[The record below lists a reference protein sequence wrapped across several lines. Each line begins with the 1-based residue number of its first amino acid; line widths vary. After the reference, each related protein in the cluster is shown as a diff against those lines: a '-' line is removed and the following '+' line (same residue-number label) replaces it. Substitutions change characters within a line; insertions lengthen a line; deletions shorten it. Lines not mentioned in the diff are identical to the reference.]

1 MKTLIKISS
10 LVFLIII
17 TITSCS
23 SVKLIDSW
31 ENSKLNEINKKSIAV
46 ISKTNNDFARI
57 QFETDIS
64 KKLNEN
70 NLKSIESYKILRK
83 LDTSNNLSFIST
95 KNVQNKLKKQ
105 GIDIIIATILKDTQE
120 YTRTAVENNI
130 SVHHTV
136 RYSRRY
142 RKFFVIPYYNVE
154 PSSSYTYTSKRY
166 ILETVVYDITK
177 DEDNQ
182 LIAILTSEVD
192 NPKSLGKISKDFSKK
207 ITEQILK

>member
-1 MKTLIKISS
+1 MKSIIKIGS
-10 LVFLIII
+10 LIFLLSI
-17 TITSCS
+17 TISSCS

-31 ENSKLNEINKKSIAV
+31 KNSNLDEINKKSITI
-46 ISKTNNDFARI
+46 ISKTNDDFTRV
-57 QFETDIS
+57 QFESDIS

-70 NLKSIESYKILRK
+70 NVKSIESYKILK
-83 LDTSNNLSFIST
+83 ELDTTNNLSFISS
-95 KNVQNKLKKQ
+95 KKVQNKLKKQ
-105 GIDIIIATILKDTQE
+105 GIDIVIATILKNTQE
-120 YTRTAVENNI
+120 YTRTAIENNI

-154 PSSSYTYTSKRY
+154 PSSSYTYTGKRY